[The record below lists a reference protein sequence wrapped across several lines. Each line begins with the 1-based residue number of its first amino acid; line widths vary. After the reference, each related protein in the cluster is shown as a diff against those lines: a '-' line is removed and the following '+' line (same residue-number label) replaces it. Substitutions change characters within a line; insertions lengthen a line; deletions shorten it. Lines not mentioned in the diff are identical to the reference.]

1 MSLAALA
8 VLLPLLQTEAPPSGS
23 PTREPAAPARG
34 TVQLRS
40 FFSPALGARKRYL
53 VYLPPS
59 YSRTRAQRYPVAYL
73 LHGRTGNEA
82 DWIARGDLDSV
93 ADSVFA
99 LGTPELILVMPD
111 GDNSFWVNWASSP
124 GYAAC
129 ARDSLLAEAA
139 PSFCVPTA
147 RYGDYLAHDLVAQ
160 VDSAFRTLPNRAHRG
175 VLGLSMGGTGALT
188 VALTYPERFVATA
201 AFSAPQPFYL
211 GPHPFQPPARQA
223 ESLQA
228 VEADLGRPLG
238 PLTRARWGA
247 DSAGWWRHD
256 PERAARRLRSTGG
269 QFPALWLEVGRQ
281 DPYVDEN
288 RALAA
293 ALRELGVAHQFL
305 EREGGHQWAYW
316 RAHLGEALHWLG
328 GRIAVARSRGPAP

>member
-8 VLLPLLQTEAPPSGS
+8 VLLLLFQSVAPPRGN
-23 PTREPAAPARG
+23 PTRERGAPARG
-34 TVQLRS
+34 TVLLRS
-40 FFSPALGARKRYL
+40 FFSAALGARKRYL
-53 VYLPPS
+53 VYLPAS
-59 YSRTRAQRYPVAYL
+59 YSRGTRRYPVAYL

-99 LGTPELILVMPD
+99 FGTPELILVMPD

-124 GYAAC
+124 GYSAC
-129 ARDSLLAEAA
+129 ARDSLLEEAA
-139 PSFCVPTA
+139 PSFCVSSA

-160 VDSAFRTLPNRAHRG
+160 VDSAFRTLSTRAHRG

-188 VALTYPERFVATA
+188 LALTYPEVFAATA

-211 GPHPFQPPARQA
+211 GPHPYQPPARQA

-228 VEADLGRPLG
+228 VETDLGRPLG

-256 PERAARRLRSTGG
+256 PERAARRLRSAGG
-269 QFPALWLEVGRQ
+269 RFPALWLEVGRQ
-281 DPYVDEN
+281 DPYLDEN

-305 EREGGHQWAYW
+305 ERDGGHQWAYW
-316 RAHLGEALHWLG
+316 RAHLGEGLRWLG
-328 GRIAVARSRGPAP
+328 SRIAP